1 MALYAE
7 LSQVGIEMAAPIGLG
22 ALIDWWGGWAWSVG
36 AIVGAVVGL
45 VGGIFHLVILAGRED
60 KLEQDE
66 SKGSP

>member
-22 ALIDWWGGWAWSVG
+22 AFIDWWGGWAWPVG
-36 AIVGAVVGL
+36 VIVGAVVGL
-45 VGGIFHLVILAGRED
+45 VGGIYHLVILANREQ

-66 SKGSP
+66 SKGAP